1 MRLARI
7 FLILSIFSSVLL
19 GCGPRAARTPAEAH
33 ARLAAAV
40 AAHDSDML
48 WNALDQDTR
57 WSWMTIE
64 RAWREAYDITQS
76 AVPEGPERTRLLS
89 RFEPGATSGS
99 AEALFKRMLEAQDWS
114 QAAALL
120 AAAGARQPALGA
132 SGDAAELT
140 TPAGPLVYRKA
151 HNRHWGWGYA
161 GLGPRAEQ
169 LKRTASADLERMRSD
184 AADYERAATR
194 GAR

>member
-1 MRLARI
+1 MRFAL
-7 FLILSIFSSVLL
+7 LPLTMLLVGL
-19 GCGPRAARTPAEAH
+19 GCGSRGAATPADAH

-40 AAHDSDML
+40 AAHDSAKL

-76 AVPEGPERTRLLS
+76 AVPEGPERARLLA
-89 RFEPGATSGS
+89 RFEAAATSED
-99 AEALFKRMLEAQDWS
+99 AQTLFSRMLLAEEWQ
-114 QAAALL
+114 QAATLL
-120 AAAGARQPALGA
+120 AAARSSQPELAP
-132 SGDAAELT
+132 SGQTSEIA
-140 TPAGPLVYRKA
+140 TPAGRLVYRKA
-151 HNRHWGWGYA
+151 HSRYWGWGYS
-161 GLGPRAEQ
+161 GLAARAEQ
-169 LKRTASADLERMRSD
+169 IKRTASADLERMRSN

>member
-1 MRLARI
+1 MK
-7 FLILSIFSSVLL
+7 FSVLL
-19 GCGPRAARTPAEAH
+19 FTLLLLVLPASACGPSGAKSPADAH
-33 ARLAAAV
+33 ARLTAAS
-40 AAHDSDML
+40 AAHDAEAL

-76 AVPEGPERTRLLS
+76 AVPEGPERARLLA
-89 RFEPGATSGS
+89 RFAPGATSEN
-99 AEALFKRMLEAQDWS
+99 AKTLFGRMLQEEDWK
-114 QAAALL
+114 QVAASL
-120 AAAGARQPALGA
+120 AAAGAQQPQLAPTGET
-132 SGDAAELT
+132 AEIA
-140 TPAGPLVYRKA
+140 TPAGALVYRKQ
-151 HNRHWGWGYA
+151 HDRHWGWGYS
-161 GLGPRAEQ
+161 GLAARAEQ